1 MQHTKKRKQD
11 NQNYDE
17 RLVGEMILVG
27 GNMFVYWTEQTHY

>member
-1 MQHTKKRKQD
+1 MKQTKKSNN